1 MRLGTNN
8 GRSICRGHCTSTDF
22 ELTLFMGRRVAS
34 RRRSEPEKMKILR
47 SRGVA
52 TLFFAAVAAFVVAS
66 EASAEKGL
74 DDVHVQ
80 GGWAYVARGNDGAVA
95 HMAATRAA
103 EDAAWLLLACS
114 ADGRLTVSLI
124 HTQQFPFP
132 LEPFSLVK
140 LQSKNLPTALIEGK
154 SVQNNQLFVDPIL
167 MRHVMPLLMQ
177 DDELVVSVPDRD
189 GAVHNYTFSMQPNDL
204 ALRPI
209 RSRCFDF

>member
-1 MRLGTNN
+1 MRPRTNN
-8 GRSICRGHCTSTDF
+8 GRSICRGHCASTDF
-22 ELTLFMGRRVAS
+22 GLTLFMGRRAAS

-47 SRGVA
+47 SKGVA
-52 TLFFAAVAAFVVAS
+52 TLFLAAVAAFVIAS

-74 DDVHVQ
+74 DEVHVQ
-80 GGWAYVARGNDGAVA
+80 GGWAYAARGNDDVVA

-124 HTQQFPFP
+124 
-132 LEPFSLVK
+132 
-140 LQSKNLPTALIEGK
+140 EGK
-154 SVQNNQLFVDPIL
+154 SVQNNQLFVDPIP

-189 GAVHNYTFSMQPNDL
+189 GAMHNYTFSMQPNDL

>member
-1 MRLGTNN
+1 
-8 GRSICRGHCTSTDF
+8 
-22 ELTLFMGRRVAS
+22 
-34 RRRSEPEKMKILR
+34 
-47 SRGVA
+47 
-52 TLFFAAVAAFVVAS
+52 
-66 EASAEKGL
+66 
-74 DDVHVQ
+74 
-80 GGWAYVARGNDGAVA
+80 
-95 HMAATRAA
+95 MAATRAA

-132 LEPFSLVK
+132 LESFSLVK

>member
-1 MRLGTNN
+1 MGAR
-8 GRSICRGHCTSTDF
+8 TSNK
-22 ELTLFMGRRVAS
+22 
-34 RRRSEPEKMKILR
+34 PEKAKVVR
-47 SRGVA
+47 SKGVA
-52 TLFFAAVAAFVVAS
+52 TLFLAIVAAFVIAS

-80 GGWAYVARGNDGAVA
+80 GGWAYAARGNDGAVE

-114 ADGRLTVSLI
+114 VDGRLTVSLI
-124 HTQQFPFP
+124 HTEQFPFP

-140 LQSKNLPTALIEGK
+140 LQSNNVPTALIEGK
-154 SVQNNQLFVDPIL
+154 SVQNNQLFVDPIP
-167 MRHVMPLLMQ
+167 MRHVMPLLIQ
-177 DDELVVSVPDRD
+177 DDELVVSITDRN
-189 GAVHNYTFSMQPNDL
+189 GAMHNYTFSMQPNDL

>member
-1 MRLGTNN
+1 
-8 GRSICRGHCTSTDF
+8 
-22 ELTLFMGRRVAS
+22 
-34 RRRSEPEKMKILR
+34 MKILG
-47 SRGVA
+47 SKVA
-52 TLFFAAVAAFVVAS
+52 ATMFLAAVAAFVIAS
-66 EASAEKGL
+66 EASAEKGP

-80 GGWAYVARGNDGAVA
+80 GGWAYAARGNDGAIA

-103 EDAAWLLLACS
+103 EDAAWLLLVCS

-132 LEPFSLVK
+132 LEPSSLVK
-140 LQSKNLPTALIEGK
+140 LQSKTVPTALIEGK
-154 SVQNNQLFVDPIL
+154 SVQNNQLLVDPRP

-189 GAVHNYTFSMQPNDL
+189 GAMHNYTFSMQPNDL

>member
-1 MRLGTNN
+1 MVMLPRTNN
-8 GRSICRGHCTSTDF
+8 GRSIGRGHRTSTDF
-22 ELTLFMGRRVAS
+22 GLTLFAGRRVGS
-34 RRRSEPEKMKILR
+34 RQGLVIFFL
-47 SRGVA
+47 A
-52 TLFFAAVAAFVVAS
+52 TVAAFVIAS

-74 DDVHVQ
+74 DEVHVQ
-80 GGWAYVARGNDGAVA
+80 GGWAYAARGNDDVVA

-132 LEPFSLVK
+132 LEPSSLVK
-140 LQSKNLPTALIEGK
+140 LQSKNVPTAMIEGK
-154 SVQNNQLFVDPIL
+154 SVQNNQLFVDPIP

-189 GAVHNYTFSMQPNDL
+189 GAMHNYTFSMQPNDL